1 MLMLGELID
10 LAERAYKP
18 TPEPDTDN
26 TGVGIFSPNAQ
37 FYPGNLN
44 GKIVTN

>member
-1 MLMLGELID
+1 MLGELIY

-26 TGVGIFSPNAQ
+26 TGVGIFLLMHSFIQ
-37 FYPGNLN
+37 
-44 GKIVTN
+44 VV